1 MYELIKEIPLLNYS
15 KFPSTSW
22 YLINTKN
29 SQNSLNNF
37 PIYLQPRATL
47 QKYRKNTNTQYTKRL
62 KNAPQRRL
70 PHTHTRILKS
80 QASTL
85 SVMTAGCLC
94 RASASQ
100 LLQSLLLFVVL
111 VAALC
116 SILQGGNTSG
126 ATLQCSQETN
136 HRAKGKK
143 CSDKVAVATCKLR
156 GRERQKR
163 QREFCECVCRLSVC
177 MCVCLLCCVC
187 AIKAEVQIA
196 QASAAAAAAAAES
209 VEMSI
214 CFCSRL
220 NCKAAQGGHRQ
231 SSIKGARGVTST
243 GR

>member
-1 MYELIKEIPLLNYS
+1 M
-15 KFPSTSW
+15 
-22 YLINTKN
+22 
-29 SQNSLNNF
+29 
-37 PIYLQPRATL
+37 QPRATL

-70 PHTHTRILKS
+70 AHTHTRILKS

-111 VAALC
+111 VATLC

-163 QREFCECVCRLSVC
+163 HREMHKS
-177 MCVCLLCCVC
+177 CLCVC
-187 AIKAEVQIA
+187 AC
-196 QASAAAAAAAAES
+196 S
-209 VEMSI
+209 V
-214 CFCSRL
+214 C
-220 NCKAAQGGHRQ
+220 
-231 SSIKGARGVTST
+231 V
-243 GR
+243 